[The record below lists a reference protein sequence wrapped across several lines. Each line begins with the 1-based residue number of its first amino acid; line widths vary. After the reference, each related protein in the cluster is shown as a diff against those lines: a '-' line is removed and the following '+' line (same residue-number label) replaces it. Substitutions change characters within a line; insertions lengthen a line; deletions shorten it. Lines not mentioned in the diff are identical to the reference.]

1 MGLNGADIDNAIVE
15 DNQNIGSLW
24 FIYLLLHMVLYVLW
38 FFHNPTLSNNKKNT
52 CQVLS
57 IADDSS
63 TLAIEANGILL
74 WFVLYRRTKHI
85 SIPVAS
91 R

>member
-38 FFHNPTLSNNKKNT
+38 FFHNPTLSKKNAR
-52 CQVLS
+52 QVLS

-63 TLAIEANGILL
+63 TLATEAIGALL
-74 WFVLYRRTKHI
+74 WFILLSSFWGPQT
-85 SIPVAS
+85 SQFQ
-91 R
+91 